1 MGGKNDL
8 GITEISDVF
17 SQQIRSVE
25 TKKQTPAFI
34 EKVRI
39 MLGLAMMVA
48 GLYFGLFTI
57 GASEGLGYL
66 SVLASTFEKIADK

>member
-8 GITEISDVF
+8 ELTEISDVF
-17 SQQIRSVE
+17 SQQIRSDE
-25 TKKQTPAFI
+25 TKKQAPAFI

-39 MLGLAMMVA
+39 MLGVAMMFA

-66 SVLASTFEKIADK
+66 SVLASPFVMIADK